1 LLLHIANA
9 GLAIIP
15 GSHHSVF
22 YYPDSDGT
30 DSDAGFSLADK
41 QALTVEC
48 NAGDLIIMP
57 LRTVHAAH
65 AWKPIDRDR
74 RMMFYTFAPQD
85 VFADEGG
92 SVDDM
97 LTRCGKNHHFPVG
110 NDRYLL

>member
-1 LLLHIANA
+1 M
-9 GLAIIP
+9 
-15 GSHHSVF
+15 
-22 YYPDSDGT
+22 
-30 DSDAGFSLADK
+30 
-41 QALTVEC
+41 EC

-65 AWKPIDRDR
+65 VWKPIDRDR

-85 VFADEGG
+85 VFAEEGG

-97 LTRCGKNHHFPVG
+97 LTRCGENHHFPVG